1 METEKLLLEIE
12 KLKEE
17 NKRLKELLNKHNIS
31 YEVFN
36 NKEDST
42 AEKIRIYMSY
52 FKGREDVYAEKYV

>member
-36 NKEDST
+36 NKEYST